1 METERKAKNL
11 TFGQI
16 AIAFNFATADQVL
29 ESVLIQKKM
38 KDLGVQP
45 KRIGEI
51 LVEKGF
57 ITPEQA
63 NTIFKIQ
70 GREGGHLQI
79 SGYQIQKKLGEGQ
92 MGAVYLAK
100 QMSMDRL
107 VALKIMSPQLA
118 RNEKFVER
126 FMREARA
133 VARLNH
139 INIISGIDV
148 GESNG
153 INYFAMEFV
162 DGPTLIGLLERG
174 GALDEKR
181 AQNITLQIARAL
193 EHAHKNGMVHRDIK
207 PDNIMIARDGTAK
220 LCDLGLAREVG
231 KAAEASERG
240 QSLGTPNYISPEQA
254 RGQSDID
261 VRSDIYSLGATFYHM
276 LTGQPP
282 YQGSAA
288 VVMTKHISAPMPD
301 PRALNAAVSK
311 TTAALVQWMTAKD
324 RGARYQYPV
333 DLVADLER
341 ALKGEKV
348 KGPKIAEEVLV
359 ARIESGEPEELEA
372 EIEEGGEDDEEAG
385 EAEKGGEKPAGE
397 APGSKFPTIRRR
409 RRRSGLRR
417 RRHL

>member
-1 METERKAKNL
+1 MEPEKRAKNL

-16 AIAFNFATADQVL
+16 AIGFNFATADQVL
-29 ESVLIQKKM
+29 DCVLIQKKM
-38 KDLGVQP
+38 KDMGLVP

-51 LVEKGF
+51 MVEKAY
-57 ITPEQA
+57 ITQDQA
-63 NTIFKIQ
+63 ETIFRIQ
-70 GREGGHLQI
+70 GREGGHLEI

-107 VALKIMSPQLA
+107 VALKIMAPHLA

-139 INIISGIDV
+139 INIISGFDV

-153 INYFAMEFV
+153 INYFAMEYV
-162 DGPTLIGLLERG
+162 DGPTLISLLERG

-181 AQNITLQIARAL
+181 ALNVALQIARAL

-220 LCDLGLAREVG
+220 LCDLGLAREAG
-231 KAAEASERG
+231 KTADASERG

-254 RGQSDID
+254 KGQTDID
-261 VRSDIYSLGATFYHM
+261 IRSDLYSLGATFYHM

-288 VVMTKHISAPMPD
+288 VVMTKHISTPIPD
-301 PRALNAAVSK
+301 PRSLNPQVSK
-311 TTAALVQWMTAKD
+311 VSAFLIQQMTAKD
-324 RGARYQYPV
+324 RGARYQTPTH
-333 DLVADLER
+333 LVEDLER
-341 ALKGEKV
+341 ALKGEKPR
-348 KGPKIAEEVLV
+348 GPRIEQEVLV
-359 ARIESGEPEELEA
+359 AQIEGGEPEALEA
-372 EIEEGGEDDEEAG
+372 EIEEAGEKEAG
-385 EAEKGGEKPAGE
+385 EPPAEGGGEE
-397 APGSKFPTIRRR
+397 SKFPTIRRR
-409 RRRSGLRR
+409 HRRYGIPRR
-417 RRHL
+417 RRRR